1 MTCCSGKCIQLC
13 VLRLRGGLMMQ
24 RMEMGLNWG
33 KGEKKG
39 DLDEEVIGRAKTK
52 CLPKMNLKVETLD

>member
-13 VLRLRGGLMMQ
+13 VLRLRGGLRQ
-24 RMEMGLNWG
+24 RMEMGLDWG
-33 KGEKKG
+33 KGVKEE

-52 CLPKMNLKVETLD
+52 CLPKMNLKVGTLD